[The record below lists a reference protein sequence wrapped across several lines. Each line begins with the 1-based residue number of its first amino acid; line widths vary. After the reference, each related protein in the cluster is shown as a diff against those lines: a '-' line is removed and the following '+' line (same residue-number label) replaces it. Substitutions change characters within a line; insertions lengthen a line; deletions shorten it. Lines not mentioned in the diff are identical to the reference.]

1 MSIEAE
7 STDFEAAFAEAMGE
21 PVQASTEVETPE
33 PAAEPEQPAVVEEQE
48 APEVV
53 AEAEPQE
60 PAAEEPAPVA
70 EAPAA
75 QPAPAPVDPKYL
87 AQAIAEAQELQ
98 RQAAEQATQQKAKAQ
113 QDEKTYSVEDFLDEN
128 QKKAVDLLN
137 SEWSE
142 VAAPVQA
149 LIDAN
154 VKAALANYKREIL
167 GQVSQQLAPI
177 QQVTAQSQEAAH
189 WATIAAAHPD
199 YQQVASELPG
209 WIEKQPSLLR
219 KPLEAAYAG
228 GSAAEVVELISTYKQ
243 AIGSTGAAPA
253 QPASSAAQVTPKAAP
268 VSKAALAATAAPP
281 VAQRSK
287 MATSKDPNDFEGAFA
302 EAASR

>member
-1 MSIEAE
+1 MSTEAE
-7 STDFEAAFAEAMGE
+7 SNDFEAAFAEAMGE
-21 PVQASTEVETPE
+21 PIEASTEVETTE
-33 PAAEPEQPAVVEEQE
+33 PAAELEQPAVVEGQE
-48 APEVV
+48 APEVT
-53 AEAEPQE
+53 AEAETSE

-70 EAPAA
+70 EAPAV
-75 QPAPAPVDPKYL
+75 QAPVDPKYL

-113 QDEKTYSVEDFLDEN
+113 QDEKTYAVEDFLDDK
-128 QKKAVDLLN
+128 QKKAVELLH

-167 GQVSQQLAPI
+167 GQVNQQLAPI
-177 QQVTAQSQEAAH
+177 QQVTAQSQEAVH

-199 YQQVASELPG
+199 YQQVASALPG
-209 WIEKQPSLLR
+209 WIETQPALFR
-219 KPLEAAYAG
+219 KSLEAAFNG

-287 MATSKDPNDFEGAFA
+287 MATPKDPNDFEGAFA
-302 EAASR
+302 EAAGR

>member
-7 STDFEAAFAEAMGE
+7 SNDFEAAFAEAMGE
-21 PVQASTEVETPE
+21 PVEQATEVETPEPEAVVEQEASTEVETPE
-33 PAAEPEQPAVVEEQE
+33 VVAEVETPAEPEAVVET
-48 APEVV
+48 
-53 AEAEPQE
+53 
-60 PAAEEPAPVA
+60 PAP
-70 EAPAA
+70 APAA
-75 QPAPAPVDPKYL
+75 QPQVDPKYL

-98 RQAAEQATQQKAKAQ
+98 RQASEQAAQQKAKAQ
-113 QDEKTYSVEDFLDEN
+113 QDEKNFTVADFLDEN
-128 QKKAVDLLN
+128 QKKAVELLN

-167 GQVSQQLAPI
+167 GQVNQQLAPI
-177 QQVTAQSQEAAH
+177 QQVAAQSQDAVH

-199 YQQVASELPG
+199 YQQVASALPE
-209 WIEKQPSLLR
+209 WIEKQPSLFR
-219 KPLEAAYAG
+219 KSLESAYNG

-253 QPASSAAQVTPKAAP
+253 QPASSAAQVTPRAAP

-287 MATSKDPNDFEGAFA
+287 MATSKDPNDFESAFA
-302 EAASR
+302 EAAGR

>member
-21 PVQASTEVETPE
+21 TVEQPVEVETPE
-33 PAAEPEQPAVVEEQE
+33 PEAVVETE
-48 APEVV
+48 ASDPVETPEVV
-53 AEAEPQE
+53 AEAETPVE
-60 PAAEEPAPVA
+60 PEAVVEEPVVAP
-70 EAPAA
+70 PA
-75 QPAPAPVDPKYL
+75 QPQVDPKYL

-98 RQAAEQATQQKAKAQ
+98 RQASEQAAQQKAKAQ
-113 QDEKTYSVEDFLDEN
+113 QDEKEYSVADFLDEN
-128 QKKAVDLLN
+128 QKKAVELLN

-167 GQVSQQLAPI
+167 GQVNQQLAPI
-177 QQVTAQSQEAAH
+177 QQVAAQSQDAVH

-199 YQQVASELPG
+199 YQQVANALPE
-209 WIEKQPSLLR
+209 WIEKQPSLFR
-219 KPLEAAYAG
+219 KSLEAAYQG

-287 MATSKDPNDFEGAFA
+287 MATSKDPNDFESAFA
-302 EAASR
+302 EAAGR